1 VTVITLSHVSYR
13 YPGATNGWTLE
24 GINLTI
30 MDGEFLLICG
40 SSGSG
45 KSTLAY
51 LLNGLVPHF
60 FGGDFKGSVEV
71 DGKDTREMS
80 VSGLLPKVGLV
91 LQNTDA
97 HLFCSTVE
105 DEIAFGLESVG
116 LPPSGIEA
124 RVRWITEM
132 LDIQS
137 LLRRAPQALS
147 GGEKRLVAI
156 ASVLCLNPSVLVLD
170 EPFAHL
176 DWEGMRRVGALLA
189 ELHRQ
194 GKTLVV
200 IEQRVGALLH
210 HASRCLVMEQ
220 GKTVFDGNPAESR
233 STLQDLHLLPVYPEK
248 SKKASKRVKPL
259 IAIKDLSYEQDG
271 RKILTD
277 ISLEVNEGETLAVV
291 GRNGSGKT
299 TLIRHFNGLRRPQKG
314 TVSVMG
320 SPVGGKSP
328 LELASLVGISFQNP
342 NDQFFKNSV
351 REEISAGRKALGK
364 EEGSLSNVLDIFGLQ
379 ELLDR
384 SPYRLSEG
392 QKRRVALGSVLAMNP
407 RILVI
412 DEPTVGQDGRFLE
425 TIAGVIASLQDQS
438 RTVVVVTHDL
448 EFALAVAD
456 RWVLLHQGRKIAD
469 GNAEDIL
476 ADRELMRIGAVGLA
490 SGRGLTEKDRHLAS
504 S

>member
-1 VTVITLSHVSYR
+1 MIILSDISYR
-13 YPGATNGWTLE
+13 YPGAGHGWTLE

-30 MDGEFLLICG
+30 RDREFLLICG

-51 LLNGLVPHF
+51 LFNGLVPHF
-60 FGGDFKGSVEV
+60 FGGDLRGSVQV
-71 DGKDTREMS
+71 DGLDTREIS
-80 VSGLLPKVGLV
+80 VAALLPKVGLV

-116 LPPSGIEA
+116 LPASEIEGQ
-124 RVRWITEM
+124 VRWITEM
-132 LDIQS
+132 LDIQD
-137 LLRRAPQALS
+137 LLNRPPHALS
-147 GGEKRLVAI
+147 GGERRLVAI

-176 DWEGMRRVGALLA
+176 DWEGVKRVGNLLA
-189 ELHRQ
+189 DLHRN
-194 GKTLVV
+194 GKTLLV
-200 IEQRVGALLH
+200 IEQRVGALLQ
-210 HASRCLVMEQ
+210 HASRCVVMEQ
-220 GKTVFDGNPAESR
+220 GKIVFDGPPAESHA
-233 STLQDLHLLPVYPEK
+233 TLQKQHLLPVYPERLK
-248 SKKASKRVKPL
+248 RASKSAQTV
-259 IAIKDLSYEQDG
+259 IAIKGLSHEQDG
-271 RKILTD
+271 RQILRD
-277 ISLEVNEGETLAVV
+277 LSLEVNGGETVAVV

-299 TLIRHFNGLRRPQKG
+299 TLVRHLNGLRRPKRG

-328 LELASLVGISFQNP
+328 VELASLVGISFQNP
-342 NDQFFKNSV
+342 NDQFFKNRV
-351 REEISAGRKALGK
+351 REELTAGLKALGK
-364 EEGSLSNVLDIFGLQ
+364 EEGTLREVCDLFGLQ

-425 TIAGVIASLQDQS
+425 TIAALIASLQD
-438 RTVVVVTHDL
+438 RGYTVVVVTHDL

-456 RWVLLHQGRKIAD
+456 RWILLHEGKKMGDGRAKEIMGD
-469 GNAEDIL
+469 P
-476 ADRELMRIGAVGLA
+476 ELIRIGAVGPELCR
-490 SGRGLTEKDRHLAS
+490 SLKEKDERVALS
-504 S
+504 